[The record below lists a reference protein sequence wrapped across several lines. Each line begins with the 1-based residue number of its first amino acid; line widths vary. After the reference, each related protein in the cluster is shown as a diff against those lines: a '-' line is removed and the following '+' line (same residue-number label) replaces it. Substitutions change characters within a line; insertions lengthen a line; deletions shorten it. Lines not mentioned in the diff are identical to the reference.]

1 MLKAKVEEKGG
12 GRLRR
17 CRFETSTL
25 HLSCLKATLSD
36 TAVFQVRKVGETVY
50 GTVTSLATA
59 LEFPISVLKVSDL

>member
-36 TAVFQVRKVGETVY
+36 TAVFRFGR
-50 GTVTSLATA
+50 LARQFM
-59 LEFPISVLKVSDL
+59 EQ